1 MCPCRGVV
9 GGFGCLQEFAMSIEE
24 LIAELNAARSDEVIP
39 AGEWLWKRG
48 PTIAAHLACQ

>member
-1 MCPCRGVV
+1 
-9 GGFGCLQEFAMSIEE
+9 MSIEE